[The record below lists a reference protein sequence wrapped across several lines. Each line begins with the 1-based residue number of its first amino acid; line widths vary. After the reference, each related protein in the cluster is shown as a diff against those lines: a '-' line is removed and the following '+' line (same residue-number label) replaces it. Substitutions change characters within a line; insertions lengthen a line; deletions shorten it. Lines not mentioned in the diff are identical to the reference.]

1 MTSSLNPF
9 PHPLNGGDIAFIQPV
24 FEYIL
29 STARGWE
36 YKDKQ
41 VENRRLVVYWG
52 KGETCKL
59 HLKDQNNNMRSE
71 QNVP

>member
-9 PHPLNGGDIAFIQPV
+9 PHPLNGDISFTQKV

-29 STARGWE
+29 NTARGWE

-41 VENRRLVVYWG
+41 LENGGQLG
-52 KGETCKL
+52 LLGGGGDL
-59 HLKDQNNNMRSE
+59 
-71 QNVP
+71 

>member
-9 PHPLNGGDIAFIQPV
+9 PHPLNGGDISFTQQV

-41 VENRRLVVYWG
+41 VENGRLVVY
-52 KGETCKL
+52 
-59 HLKDQNNNMRSE
+59 
-71 QNVP
+71 